1 MEGEGDHVREGKY
14 EKTWS
19 PCRNEKIQDLRA
31 ELCDLALAVRCEKN
45 VLRRLRKKEISIS
58 VMFERSHVR
67 P

>member
-31 ELCDLALAVRCEKN
+31 ELCGLALAVRCEKN
-45 VLRRLRKKEISIS
+45 VLRRLRKKKISIS